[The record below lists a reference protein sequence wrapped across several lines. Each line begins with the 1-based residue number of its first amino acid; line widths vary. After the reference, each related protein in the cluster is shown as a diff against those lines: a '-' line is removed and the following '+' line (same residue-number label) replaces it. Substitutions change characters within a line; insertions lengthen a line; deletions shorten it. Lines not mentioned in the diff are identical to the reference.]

1 MHGRIRICSSNRG
14 DLKSISEIKQY
25 VFVYWSY
32 FVSGKYLLG
41 NWELF
46 FCWSY
51 FGTVCFLDC
60 NLEMHEVVSFGE

>member
-1 MHGRIRICSSNRG
+1 MLSHC
-14 DLKSISEIKQY
+14 LISEIKQY

-41 NWELF
+41 KWELF
-46 FCWSY
+46 FFVGAI

>member
-1 MHGRIRICSSNRG
+1 MHGRIRICSSNCG
-14 DLKSISEIKQY
+14 DLKSISEINQY

-32 FVSGKYLLG
+32 FVSGKYIFFVL
-41 NWELF
+41 EL
-46 FCWSY
+46 